1 MSSVVTPTG
10 WALASAADV
19 CSKIQDG
26 THFSPKVQLS
36 EGKYRYVTAK
46 NVRPWG
52 LDLSDSTYLRDD
64 DHRGIYARCDT
75 RKGDV
80 LLVKDGVNAGDAA
93 LNTLDEEVSLLSSV
107 CFLRPTEILRGAFL
121 RYYLQSPTG
130 SQFLTGRL
138 TGTAIR
144 RIVLERVRELPVVVA
159 PVRQQDLIV
168 EAIDA
173 HFSRLDEIEAWLKRV
188 RRNLKRYRAAVL
200 QAAVEGRLVSTEAAL
215 AQAEGRDYEPASDLL
230 KRILAERRRRWEE
243 GELARMKAAGKLPK
257 DDKWKSKYVEPA
269 APDTANLQSL
279 REGWCWTSADAVG
292 DILLGRRRAP
302 EYRGALRPYFR
313 VANVRDDR
321 IDSRHIRSMPF
332 DDGEFAKYQLRAGDI
347 LG

>member
-1 MSSVVTPTG
+1 MRDRAMSSVATPTG

-173 HFSRLDEIEAWLKRV
+173 HFSRLDEIEAKLPEAEEKWAGHEAAEQSVTPEVIAEIVGEWTGIPVVDMMEDEAAKLLQMEERLHRRVKGQDDAVIAVSEAIRRARAGLKDPL
-188 RRNLKRYRAAVL
+188 RRLRGGRPAHRGRPPPPVPSGPARRDRKGSS
-200 QAAVEGRLVSTEAAL
+200 GRLPHPPATAR
-215 AQAEGRDYEPASDLL
+215 GRP
-230 KRILAERRRRWEE
+230 
-243 GELARMKAAGKLPK
+243 P
-257 DDKWKSKYVEPA
+257 
-269 APDTANLQSL
+269 
-279 REGWCWTSADAVG
+279 
-292 DILLGRRRAP
+292 
-302 EYRGALRPYFR
+302 
-313 VANVRDDR
+313 
-321 IDSRHIRSMPF
+321 H
-332 DDGEFAKYQLRAGDI
+332 
-347 LG
+347 